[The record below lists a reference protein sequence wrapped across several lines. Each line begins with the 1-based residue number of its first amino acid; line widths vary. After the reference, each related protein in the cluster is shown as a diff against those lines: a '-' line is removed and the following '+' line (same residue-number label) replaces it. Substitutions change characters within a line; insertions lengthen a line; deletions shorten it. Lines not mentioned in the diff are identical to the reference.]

1 MPEPTQQ
8 SLTPKNWGDV
18 EISKKEYGAVLER
31 FDVACASG
39 AVVDEPWR
47 HGRVSLAKVSHRG
60 EILRIIMSTSEGGPS
75 HDPNTT
81 TTTIMLG
88 ESEISE
94 QRSMIFGGSDP
105 SHQRGDT
112 EEHSVSAIV
121 GDPANSDD
129 LAALLERVDHYLGRV
144 EEANERQAPVPEKV
158 TPVVETRGK
167 AAFRRWFSGQR

>member
-8 SLTPKNWGDV
+8 SLTPKNSGDK
-18 EISKKEYGAVLER
+18 ISEEAYGAVLER

-81 TTTIMLG
+81 TTNIILG

-94 QRSMIFGGSDP
+94 QRSRIFGGSDP

-112 EEHSVSAIV
+112 EEHSVAAIV
-121 GDPANSDD
+121 SNPANSDD
-129 LAALLERVDHYLGRV
+129 LAVLLERVNHYLGRV

-158 TPVVETRGK
+158 TSVVKARGK

>member
-8 SLTPKNWGDV
+8 SLTPKNSGDV
-18 EISKKEYGAVLER
+18 EISNEAYKAVLKR
-31 FDVACASG
+31 FDDALASG
-39 AVVDEPWR
+39 AVVDDPW
-47 HGRVSLAKVSHRG
+47 HGRVSLAKVPHRG
-60 EILRIIMSTSEGGPS
+60 EVLRIIMSTSEGGPS

-81 TTTIMLG
+81 TTNIILG

-94 QRSMIFGGSDP
+94 QGSRIFGGSDP

-112 EEHSVSAIV
+112 EEHSVAAIV

-167 AAFRRWFSGQR
+167 AAFRRWFSRQR